1 MSTLSLRLPDSLH
14 KKLKELAKRDH
25 VSVNQMIASAVG
37 ENVAALM
44 TVDYL
49 EERGMRGS
57 RKAFKAILKK
67 AADRPP
73 VPGDEL
79 D

>member
-1 MSTLSLRLPDSLH
+1 LRLPDSLH

-37 ENVAALM
+37 EKVAALM

-49 EERGMRGS
+49 EERGKRGS
-57 RKAFKAILKK
+57 RKALRSILKK
-67 AADRPP
+67 VADRPP
-73 VPGDEL
+73 APGDEL
-79 D
+79 T